1 MRTSLGWCIIGPID
15 MKDGKTIPCNWITVT
30 EAGKGGTSRHH
41 FVIEDKCQEVGTQE
55 MLMKLYMQDFVQ
67 KLQKMK
73 FVMHSRNFHMKTKN
87 LSR

>member
-1 MRTSLGWCIIGPID
+1 
-15 MKDGKTIPCNWITVT
+15 MKDGKTIPCNWIAVT
-30 EAGKGGTSRHH
+30 EAGKGSTARNH
-41 FVIEDKCQEVGTQE
+41 FVIEDKCQEVGIQE

-73 FVMHSRNFHMKTKN
+73 FVMHSRNFHTKTKN